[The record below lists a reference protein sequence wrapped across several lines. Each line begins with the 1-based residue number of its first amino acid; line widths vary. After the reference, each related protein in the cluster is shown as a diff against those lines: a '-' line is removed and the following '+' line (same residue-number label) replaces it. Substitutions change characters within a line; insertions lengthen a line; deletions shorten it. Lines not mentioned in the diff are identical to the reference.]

1 MKGKKMDINKWTSVA
16 IRKPK
21 HKILKAICGTKY
33 RAPGAMIEKLIDDYC
48 DFQAKKRKITT
59 EQLIKEISNGKHT
72 DKA

>member
-48 DFQAKKRKITT
+48 DFQAKKEK
-59 EQLIKEISNGKHT
+59 
-72 DKA
+72 